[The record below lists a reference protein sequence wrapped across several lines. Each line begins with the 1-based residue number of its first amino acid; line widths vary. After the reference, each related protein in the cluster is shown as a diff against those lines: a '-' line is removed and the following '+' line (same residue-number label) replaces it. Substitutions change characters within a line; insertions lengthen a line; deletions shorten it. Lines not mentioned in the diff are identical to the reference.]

1 MLSVAIL
8 AAGKGTRME
17 SSLPKVL
24 HKISGKSLL
33 ERVIDSCVEL
43 KPDQIFVITGHKS
56 KEVQKSIP
64 KDKKINFVIQEP
76 QSGTGHAIQVL
87 CKEVKKHEGKLLV
100 LNGDVPLIRPST
112 LKRLLYLHDSKNAD
126 VSLITT
132 KKTNPHGYG
141 RVFLK
146 GSFIERIVEEKD
158 CNDLERENPLINAGV
173 YCFNW
178 GNLSEIINTLQSNN
192 NQKEIYLTDTISLLK
207 NSSSLEVE
215 DNGELQGIN
224 NRIQLSECEECIQN
238 SIKEKHM
245 LNGYLKLPEVKRNK
259 FEVVIDPGHG
269 GPDPGAIGIGG
280 IRETDVV
287 LEVSKIVK
295 NLLSEK
301 GVKVRLTRTN
311 DVDLDL
317 PPRVSIANNTDADI
331 FVSIHANASRGKRRD
346 INGLETFYYRG
357 WRGRL
362 LAKRIQKQI
371 LRVSPGS
378 PDRGVKQGRFYVI
391 KNTRMPAVLVEIGF
405 LTGRLD
411 ARRLEKIN
419 HRKRLAYA
427 IAKGILEYL
436 DKVG

>member
-1 MLSVAIL
+1 MIKFLDNKLFRYLSVFLFLNSLILPVKSSSAL
-8 AAGKGTRME
+8 AAWALNSNG
-17 SSLPKVL
+17 VL
-24 HKISGKSLL
+24 ELRTKSNTNLKAYFQKANQISGD
-33 ERVIDSCVEL
+33 RFWVDFPGEL
-43 KPDQIFVITGHKS
+43 KNPRTIKGNGPIKEIRLGKPNKGKTRLVIEFKEETYLKPLTWQMVGLDQNRWRIKLFNPKYSFTKIGEGLVE
-56 KEVQKSIP
+56 KERENIKVNRKLIY
-64 KDKKINFVIQEP
+64 KKKIN
-76 QSGTGHAIQVL
+76 
-87 CKEVKKHEGKLLV
+87 
-100 LNGDVPLIRPST
+100 
-112 LKRLLYLHDSKNAD
+112 Y
-126 VSLITT
+126 
-132 KKTNPHGYG
+132 
-141 RVFLK
+141 
-146 GSFIERIVEEKD
+146 
-158 CNDLERENPLINAGV
+158 
-173 YCFNW
+173 
-178 GNLSEIINTLQSNN
+178 
-192 NQKEIYLTDTISLLK
+192 
-207 NSSSLEVE
+207 
-215 DNGELQGIN
+215 
-224 NRIQLSECEECIQN
+224 
-238 SIKEKHM
+238 
-245 LNGYLKLPEVKRNK
+245 GYLKLPEVKRNK

-311 DVDLDL
+311 EVDLDL
-317 PPRVSIANNTDADI
+317 PPRAAIANNTDADI

-357 WRGRL
+357 WKGRL

-371 LRVSPGS
+371 LIVSPGS

-411 ARRLEKIN
+411 ARRLEKTT